1 MIGKNKYKLLTLA
14 TIVGTAPFLLGATLG
29 DDIAENATKL
39 QITGQGYDSQP
50 ATVIQIIAG
59 VEEFSPRASDA
70 VRRNAESLNRMR
82 LALKQYGVTDKDF
95 STSALTLSP
104 TRRHENGDSVEGFQV
119 SHQLSVTFRKP
130 EDAGMIID
138 RLVDAGA
145 TNIRGP
151 ITAWDADPGSS
162 ARARKAAV
170 ADAIERADIYAKTLG
185 MKVRR
190 IVSIS
195 DSSGYRAPRPVMMN
209 ISASSATR
217 IDPADENVMVSVG
230 VVFELTK
237 T

>member
-1 MIGKNKYKLLTLA
+1 MLKKHQYRLLAFA
-14 TIVGTAPFLLGATLG
+14 TVLGTAPFLLGATVG
-29 DDIAENATKL
+29 DDIAENATRL
-39 QITGQGYDSQP
+39 SITGQGFDSQP
-50 ATVIQIIAG
+50 ATAIQIIAG
-59 VEEFSPRASDA
+59 VEAFAPRASDA
-70 VRRNAESLNRMR
+70 VRRNADSLDQMR
-82 LALKQYGVTDKDF
+82 RALKRYGVSDKDF

-104 TRRHENGDSVEGFQV
+104 TRRHERGESVEGFEV
-119 SHQLSVTFRKP
+119 SHSLSVTFRKP

-151 ITAWDADPGSS
+151 IMTWDADPGSA

-170 ADAIERADIYAKTLG
+170 TDAVDRANVYAKTLG

-190 IVSIS
+190 IVSIN
-195 DSSGYRAPRPVMMN
+195 DSSGYRAPRPAAMN
-209 ISASSATR
+209 VAVSTTR

-237 T
+237 I